1 MVQAGG
7 GRVMLYDLLI
17 APFVD
22 YAFMRR
28 ALAGS
33 AAVSIGA
40 APIGVILMLRRM
52 SLVGDAMAHAILPG
66 AALGFLLFGLNL
78 LPMTVGGVLAGLAV
92 ALLAGVVARNTVI
105 REDASLAAFYL
116 ISLAL
121 GVLIISL
128 KGSAV
133 DLMHV
138 LFGTVLALDDAAILY
153 LAATA
158 TVTSFALAVILRP
171 LVAECVDPGFLGV
184 VGGHGTAVHLGFLVL
199 SVLNL
204 VSGFQAL
211 GTLLAVGIMMLPA
224 AAARFW
230 ARTLEGM
237 IAVALAVAIGS
248 SLAGLLVSY
257 HLSVA
262 SGPAITLSA
271 GVVYLASIMI
281 GPVSGVVWS
290 ILPKKHRTA

>member
-1 MVQAGG
+1 
-7 GRVMLYDLLI
+7 
-17 APFVD
+17 
-22 YAFMRR
+22 
-28 ALAGS
+28 
-33 AAVSIGA
+33 
-40 APIGVILMLRRM
+40 MLRRM

-66 AALGFLLFGLNL
+66 AALGFLLFGLDL
-78 LPMTVGGVLAGLAV
+78 LPMTAGGIVAGLAV
-92 ALLAGVVARNTVI
+92 ALLAGVVARTTVI

-138 LFGTVLALDDAAILY
+138 LFGTVLAVDDAALLY
-153 LAATA
+153 LATTA
-158 TVTSFALAVILRP
+158 TVTSFVLATMIRP
-171 LVAECVDPGFLGV
+171 LVAECVDPGFLAV
-184 VGGHGTAVHLGFLVL
+184 NGGPGALVHLGFLVL
-199 SVLNL
+199 AVLNL
-204 VSGFQAL
+204 VAGFQAV

-224 AAARFW
+224 ASARFW

-237 IAVALAVAIGS
+237 IGVALAVAIGS
-248 SLAGLLVSY
+248 SLGGLLVSY

-271 GVVYLASIMI
+271 VSIYLASILI
-281 GPVSGVVWS
+281 GRVSGVVWS
-290 ILPKKHRTA
+290 ILPKRHRTA